1 MTGCERLRALC
12 KPSRYLS
19 RGEVSNEVVTPIFG
33 EDIDSGIV
41 SLEDNHME
49 GNSILGMIAVGL
61 VYALIISLP
70 ILIIIVVARVI
81 RRMVSP
87 HDKEMQQ
94 LLEKAVSLLE
104 ENNRLLNQQI
114 AGKYS
119 EEKQAT
125 APPPGTAL

>member
-1 MTGCERLRALC
+1 M
-12 KPSRYLS
+12 
-19 RGEVSNEVVTPIFG
+19 I
-33 EDIDSGIV
+33 
-41 SLEDNHME
+41 ME
-49 GNSILGMIAVGL
+49 GSSILGMIAVGL
-61 VYALIISLP
+61 LYAVIISLP
-70 ILIIIVVARVI
+70 ILVIIIVARMI

-119 EEKQAT
+119 EEKQPT
-125 APPPGTAL
+125 APPAGASG

>member
-1 MTGCERLRALC
+1 
-12 KPSRYLS
+12 
-19 RGEVSNEVVTPIFG
+19 
-33 EDIDSGIV
+33 
-41 SLEDNHME
+41 ME

-87 HDKEMQQ
+87 HDNEMQQ

>member
-1 MTGCERLRALC
+1 
-12 KPSRYLS
+12 
-19 RGEVSNEVVTPIFG
+19 
-33 EDIDSGIV
+33 
-41 SLEDNHME
+41 ME

-70 ILIIIVVARVI
+70 IQIIIVVARVI

-87 HDKEMQQ
+87 HDNEMQQ

>member
-1 MTGCERLRALC
+1 L
-12 KPSRYLS
+12 
-19 RGEVSNEVVTPIFG
+19 
-33 EDIDSGIV
+33 IDLQLKSAE
-41 SLEDNHME
+41 SLQNDCYRQLENDYRRMNMIME
-49 GNSILGMIAVGL
+49 GSSILGMIISGL
-61 VYALIISLP
+61 WITLIITLP
-70 ILIIIVVARVI
+70 ILVIIIVARMI

-125 APPPGTAL
+125 APPAGAAL